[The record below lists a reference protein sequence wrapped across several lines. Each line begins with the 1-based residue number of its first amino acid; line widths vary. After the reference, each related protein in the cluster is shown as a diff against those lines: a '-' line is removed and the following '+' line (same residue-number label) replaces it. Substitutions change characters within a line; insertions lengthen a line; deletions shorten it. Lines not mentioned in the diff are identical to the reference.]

1 MLTIASRQKFSF
13 PETFT
18 CNDTHVYPDAQTGK
32 MILREAVSTYT
43 FASQS
48 TQTANN
54 NRKTMTD
61 LVSDLTRSLVK
72 QGYQKQ

>member
-1 MLTIASRQKFSF
+1 
-13 PETFT
+13 
-18 CNDTHVYPDAQTGK
+18 
-32 MILREAVSTYT
+32 VSTYT